1 MKQFLVKVLCALQL
15 VGFIF
20 VALTVFTS
28 FSQPEADPPMAEISQ
43 ALTGDLRGDQY
54 SWSFLSLSTCGVD
67 QFLGEH
73 PTYDGRG
80 VLIIILDTGVDVGIP
95 GLMKTSTGETKIIEV
110 RDFSGE
116 GDVPVEKAILNKDKG
131 DSSIRLSAP
140 DSSIKVTNV
149 QKLPFKPANGVYY
162 IGVFRETNFK
172 NGAVN
177 DFNGNGTSGDAFAVV
192 AFQVALP
199 KVEKDT
205 VSDSMRSDS
214 TQWVVYIDTNG
225 NGDISDERPLR
236 DYELNHDT
244 FTFVSK
250 PHKKQKDPL
259 TLALNFY
266 PPEDSG
272 DGKVSIFFD
281 DGGHGT
287 HVAGIAAGYEING
300 QPGFNGV
307 APGAKIIALKI
318 GNNTYSG
325 GSTLTGSMKR
335 AYLYAATLSKK
346 YHMPTVINMSYG
358 IGSEIAGHSDIDEF
372 LDSLLTENED
382 LAICVSAGNNGPGI
396 SSIGTPAASQLV
408 WTSGA
413 LFPRETARDAYGMEM
428 LENRIFFFSSRGGD
442 VPKPDAVAPGVAVS
456 TVPHFAHGDRMNG
469 TSMASPYSAG
479 VMALLLSAVKQL
491 HPDITLPFRL
501 LKKALWY
508 SAKPLPGYSMLDQG
522 HGVLSV
528 PAAFDLLKKLIDNNA
543 IKETIDYEAF
553 TESPIFPDNEGHTAY
568 WRSVYFPHG
577 ELKQTFHVKGLYP
590 EWMSEKEKQLFF
602 RAFAIRSTA
611 DWLKPIEHLTYLRG
625 SQLATVTVKYETA
638 KLAKPGL
645 YTGKILAFRR
655 GAPKPIADV
664 PEFELLNT
672 IVVPYTFGPN
682 NGYTL
687 TLDDSLAGSGAL
699 KRYFIAVPPG
709 ATAMNVSI
717 EALQGRECHLSAAF
731 FFNPDGKK
739 RGGTPP
745 IETRDGILQSRSAI
759 GGRGTELTPGIWEI
773 DILSNLVIPTPSQYR
788 ITINFNGFTLNPSGI
803 TSLNEGGHRQTVLV
817 TNTFSAPFTGSGVAS
832 ISSFE
837 REIIDTVR
845 KGDRF
850 TYAFRGDSLVSSV
863 RFKIEMSRED
873 YNKFTDVP
881 VNIYN
886 EQGKGVS
893 RESLEEAR
901 GEISFTFSP
910 GDTTLYTLEVMGAF
924 TNYDRMTPFVV
935 RIIESRVLKDPVP
948 FSVTSGGSHLMT
960 FYPDFPVVLDV
971 SAKKPLPQPPFGY
984 YLAGEVSVT
993 DRNGNVGFVI
1003 PIRLMSR

>member
-1 MKQFLVKVLCALQL
+1 MKRSLVKVLYPLQL
-15 VGFIF
+15 IGFTF
-20 VALTVFTS
+20 VALILLPS
-28 FSQPEADPPMAEISQ
+28 FRPIAEISQ
-43 ALTGDLRGDQY
+43 ARIGDLQGDQY
-54 SWSFLSLSTCGVD
+54 SWSLLSLSTCGVD
-67 QFLGEH
+67 QFLAEH

-95 GLMKTSTGETKIIEV
+95 GLTKTSTGETKIIEV

-116 GDVPVEKAILNKDKG
+116 GDVPVERAILSKDKS
-131 DSSIRLSAP
+131 DSSITLFAP
-140 DSSIKVTNV
+140 DSSIKVANV
-149 QKLPFKPANGVYY
+149 QKLPLKPANGVYY
-162 IGVFRETNFK
+162 IGLFRETNFK
-172 NGAVN
+172 NGAVH
-177 DFNGNGTSGDAFAVV
+177 DFNGNGTSEDAFAVV
-192 AFQVALP
+192 AFQTTLP
-199 KVEKDT
+199 TVKKDA
-205 VSDSMRSDS
+205 VNDSVRSDS

-250 PHKKQKDPL
+250 PLNKQKDIL

-266 PPEDSG
+266 PPKDSG
-272 DGKVSIFFD
+272 RGKVSIFFD

-300 QPGFNGV
+300 QAGFNGV

-358 IGSEIAGHSDIDEF
+358 IGSEIAGHSHIDEF
-372 LDSLLTENED
+372 IDSLLTENED

-396 SSIGTPAASQLV
+396 SSIGTPAASQLA

-413 LFPRETARDAYGMEM
+413 LFPRATARDAYGMEM
-428 LENRIFFFSSRGGD
+428 SEDRIFFFSSRGGD

-479 VMALLLSAVKQL
+479 IMALLLSAAKQL
-491 HPDITLPFRL
+491 HPDITIPFRV

-508 SAKPLPGYSMLDQG
+508 SATPLPGYSMLDQG

-528 PAAFDLLKKLIDNNA
+528 PAGFDLLKKLIENNA
-543 IKETIDYEAF
+543 VEETIDYEAF
-553 TESPIFPDNEGHTAY
+553 TESPIYPDNEGHTAY
-568 WRSVYFPHG
+568 WRSLYFPHG
-577 ELKQTFHVKGLYP
+577 ELKQTFRVKGLYP
-590 EWMSEKEKQLFF
+590 ERMSEKEKQIFF

-611 DWLKPIEHLTYLRG
+611 DWIKPIEHLTYLRG
-625 SQLATVTVKYETA
+625 SQSATVTVKYETA
-638 KLAKPGL
+638 KLTKPGL

-687 TLDDSLAGSGAL
+687 ALDDSVAGSGAL

-717 EALQGRECHLSAAF
+717 EALQGKECHLSAAF

-739 RGGTPP
+739 RRGTTPV
-745 IETRDGILQSRSAI
+745 ETRDGILQSKQSLS
-759 GGRGTELTPGIWEI
+759 GSELTPGIWEI
-773 DILSNLVIPTPSQYR
+773 DVLSNLFIPAPSQYR
-788 ITINFNGFTLNPSGI
+788 MIINFNGFAINPSAI
-803 TSLNEGGHRQTVLV
+803 TSLNEVRHGGTQTVVV
-817 TNTFSAPFTGSGVAS
+817 TNTYSARFTGSGVAS
-832 ISSFE
+832 VSSFQ
-837 REIIDTVR
+837 REIIDTV
-845 KGDRF
+845 KEGDRF
-850 TYAFRGDSLVSSV
+850 TYSFRGDSLISSV
-863 RFKIEMSRED
+863 RFKIEMSQRD
-873 YNKFTDVP
+873 YNKFTDIP

-886 EQGKGVS
+886 ESGKGVS
-893 RESLEEAR
+893 RESLEEAH

-910 GDTTLYTLEVMGAF
+910 GDTTLYTLEIIGAF
-924 TNYDRMTPFVV
+924 TNYDRMTPFVL
-935 RIIESRVLKDPVP
+935 RIIESRMLREPIA
-948 FSVTSGGSHLMT
+948 FSVTSEGSDLIT

-971 SAKKPLPQPPFGY
+971 SARKPLPEAPPGY
-984 YLAGEVSVT
+984 YLAGEVSLT

-1003 PIRLMSR
+1003 PIRLTSR